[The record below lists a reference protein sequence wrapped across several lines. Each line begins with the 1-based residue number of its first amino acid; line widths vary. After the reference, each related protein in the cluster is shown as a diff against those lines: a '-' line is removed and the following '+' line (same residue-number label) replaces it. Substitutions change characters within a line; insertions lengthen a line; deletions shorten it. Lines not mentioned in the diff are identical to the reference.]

1 MKAMRKSSTARLLGT
16 ASLAMILGATSA
28 MADIRFWTTEYQP
41 ERLEKQQEMA
51 DAFEEETGIA
61 VEVIPITAE
70 AGLQSRITA
79 AFAAGD
85 MPDVVY
91 HPQQFALPWV
101 EAGILDAEAATEVV
115 EALGSDTFAPAG
127 LSLVSTEDGY
137 AAVPVDGWTQ
147 MIVYR
152 RDLFEEKGLAPPTDF
167 AAVEAALEALH
178 NHPER
183 FGFVARCIH
192 MNAIAIGSLPW
203 RSAHGPIQEAPRT
216 VRHVR
221 NLNGQH

>member
-1 MKAMRKSSTARLLGT
+1 MNAITKSSMARLLGT
-16 ASLAMILGATSA
+16 ASLAMVLGATSA

-152 RDLFEEKGLAPPTDF
+152 RDLFEEKGLAPSSF
-167 AAVEAALEALH
+167 KL
-178 NHPER
+178 
-183 FGFVARCIH
+183 
-192 MNAIAIGSLPW
+192 MNTSPSRGQQTGLINGPGSLCLAE
-203 RSAHGPIQEAPRT
+203 RDGLVVSAASPTIGQIQA
-216 VRHVR
+216 
-221 NLNGQH
+221 NAL